1 MEELHLKSLS
11 PGLGFVEKQKTLK
24 QEAQDSQAFQKVG
37 PLSIP
42 SVPKDLLLKK
52 INLDEPD
59 AYDRLLSSLKNPW
72 LNENEH
78 VEKKPGVQK
87 TMPETVMTPFSIPVG
102 SQQKIWPQPPSTNP
116 PSPTSK
122 YKTWPQQTTPPV
134 STAQKTILVSSQE
147 SVFFSLKSLLIDGLC
162 SSILFFPALCTF
174 TLLTHSQPMI
184 VFTSLWL
191 EITFGFLFF
200 HQIYQMAWRGFCFE
214 TYGEM
219 LTHRKLAYKNE
230 LNKEVHP
237 LLHLWRFLLMTI
249 TGFITFPIL
258 SIIFKKDLTGKL
270 TGLYFQKIKN

>member
-72 LNENEH
+72 LNESEH
-78 VEKKPGVQK
+78 VEK
-87 TMPETVMTPFSIPVG
+87 TMPETVTTPSSIPVG
-102 SQQKIWPQPPSTNP
+102 SQQKIWPQPPLTNP
-116 PSPTSK
+116 ASPTSK
-122 YKTWPQQTTPPV
+122 YKTWPQQTIPPV
-134 STAQKTILVSSQE
+134 STAPKTNLVSSQE
-147 SVFFSLKSLLIDGLC
+147 SVFFSLKSLLIDSLC
-162 SSILFFPALCTF
+162 SSILFFPALCAFTF
-174 TLLTHSQPMI
+174 LTHSQPLT
-184 VFTSLWL
+184 VFTSLGL
-191 EITFGFLFF
+191 EIIFGFLFF
-200 HQIYQMAWRGFCFE
+200 HQIYQMAWRVFCLE

-237 LLHLWRFLLMTI
+237 LLHLWRFLFMTI

>member
-52 INLDEPD
+52 INLEEPG

-72 LNENEH
+72 LNENKHAVKSSLE
-78 VEKKPGVQK
+78 QK
-87 TMPETVMTPFSIPVG
+87 TTAATPFSIPVG
-102 SQQKIWPQPPSTNP
+102 SQQKIWPQPSSTTP
-116 PSPTSK
+116 TSPTVK
-122 YKTWPQQTTPPV
+122 YKSWPQQTTV
-134 STAQKTILVSSQE
+134 NTTSKTKLVSSQK
-147 SVFFSLKSLLIDGLC
+147 SVFFSLTGFFIDTLC
-162 SSILFFPALCTF
+162 SSVLFFPALCTF
-174 TLLTHSQPMI
+174 IFLTHSQPLI

-191 EITFGFLFF
+191 EITFSFLFF
-200 HQIYQMAWRGFCFE
+200 HQIYQMAWRVFCFK
-214 TYGEM
+214 TYGEI
-219 LTHRKLAYKNE
+219 LTHRKLTYKNE

-237 LLHLWRFLLMTI
+237 LLHLWRFLLITT
-249 TGFITFPIL
+249 TGFITFPVL
-258 SIIFKKDLTGKL
+258 SIIFKKDLAGKL